1 MARTTDPLRKRISRR
16 AALIGPVKFLVGCAV
31 IIFVLSIFLQVRS
44 IEVKGNAHYTAQDIA
59 EAAGIEEGD
68 NLFFI
73 NRFAA
78 VGRIIAKLPYV
89 ETVSVET
96 QLPGTVVIEV
106 TESQSLAWVELEG
119 QRWVL
124 DRSCKFLTQAD
135 TDETAS
141 LIRVTGVTPV
151 NPMVGETLVP
161 AEDGLYVLKDEYR
174 RKDDLPANVE
184 AARAFGIHAVQ
195 VKGYASIVRGLKEYG
210 IEI

>member
-1 MARTTDPLRKRISRR
+1 M
-16 AALIGPVKFLVGCAV
+16 
-31 IIFVLSIFLQVRS
+31 
-44 IEVKGNAHYTAQDIA
+44 
-59 EAAGIEEGD
+59 
-68 NLFFI
+68 
-73 NRFAA
+73 
-78 VGRIIAKLPYV
+78 GRIIAKLPYV

-151 NPMVGETLVP
+151 NPMVGRDARP
-161 AEDGLYVLKDEYR
+161 GGGRGHRD
-174 RKDDLPANVE
+174 
-184 AARAFGIHAVQ
+184 AARGDTRPGAAPRPRRPGEHARPHGSGGAAHGVPGPLHGAFRLG
-195 VKGYASIVRGLKEYG
+195 GRR
-210 IEI
+210 